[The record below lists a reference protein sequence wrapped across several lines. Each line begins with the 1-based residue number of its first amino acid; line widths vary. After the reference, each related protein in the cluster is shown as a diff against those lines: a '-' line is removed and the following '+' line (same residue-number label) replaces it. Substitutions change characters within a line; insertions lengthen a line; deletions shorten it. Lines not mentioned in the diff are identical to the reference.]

1 MILADVPPAS
11 PSMATRGGGGGGD
24 GGEAPRGAA
33 GALAVELAAAAA
45 AAATVV
51 ASLLA
56 AVALLAAMRG
66 TAVARTSQYEPV
78 MGELRFLRFMHAHSM
93 VSDRPECKRA

>member
-33 GALAVELAAAAA
+33 GVLAVELAAAAA
-45 AAATVV
+45 AAAVV

-56 AVALLAAMRG
+56 AVALFAAMRG